1 MGTATIG
8 VAGSVAGSPK
18 PYDIQGTTK
27 VFQRTLT
34 LSSSYATNGETLN
47 TKTILS
53 LNKVFSIVPIDDV
66 SGYVI
71 QYDRANDKMKVY
83 ESGADG
89 AALDEVA
96 NTTDLSSTPGAFDVE
111 IRGQ

>member
-8 VAGSVAGSPK
+8 AVGSVAGAPR

-27 VFQRTLT
+27 VFIRTIT
-34 LSSSYATNGETLN
+34 WGGTYATNGDTVGA
-47 TKTILS
+47 KTALS
-53 LNKVFSIVPIDDV
+53 LNKIFSIVPIDDID
-66 SGYVI
+66 GYVP
-71 QYDRANDKMKVY
+71 QYDRANDKLKMY
-83 ESGADG
+83 EAGADG

-96 NTTDLSSTPGAFDVE
+96 NATDLTTTPGSAAFE